1 MSEKQPKTAKMQ
13 GFSKKSYPQ
22 FPNLLSKSTRSV
34 TGGAKAER
42 QFLFF
47 FPVPKDHGNLSS
59 LDLSQTP
66 RDCSAGTAPQSS
78 PAGASASPGGK
89 GRSLPWSRVLQII
102 AFTYVKIVRI
112 YFKKKN
118 PRKTKPKRK
127 AVQAKQTEAG
137 AWWDSSFAELNSSW
151 VTFPG
156 WGICKYNC
164 KRTKAQLT
172 SHEIWSA
179 CKTHPVLR

>member
-1 MSEKQPKTAKMQ
+1 MQPKTAKTQ

-22 FPNLLSKSTRSV
+22 FPNLLSKSTLSKS
-34 TGGAKAER
+34 GGAKAER

-89 GRSLPWSRVLQII
+89 GRSLP
-102 AFTYVKIVRI
+102 
-112 YFKKKN
+112 
-118 PRKTKPKRK
+118 
-127 AVQAKQTEAG
+127 
-137 AWWDSSFAELNSSW
+137 
-151 VTFPG
+151 
-156 WGICKYNC
+156 
-164 KRTKAQLT
+164 
-172 SHEIWSA
+172 
-179 CKTHPVLR
+179 